1 MGRKIPGKKHRTV
14 KDPNK
19 QQQNRLDK
27 LKDKINNPP
36 RNPDD
41 QEIPKSLRTVIKLK
55 TEVKKRK
62 NNQQVNKFSRF
73 KGKRKKN
80 KPLSVADVLDYYP
93 NSKPTGYIP
102 NLIQGA
108 DETPKNFLR
117 RLNFMT
123 NSLIEEVK
131 FEKKFGVEIKKDEE
145 TGKVLEV
152 KKVKSKKRS
161 KKKKLVDKRKEKA
174 LKKKEFLSNVKDF
187 SQLKDN
193 VKFGEVVERPPN
205 LTVPK
210 KSMKTTNQTVASKP
224 KFGSLLLNKIAKS
237 ETTKQSALQRERAE
251 SERKFIVEAYRR
263 LKSKG

>member
-1 MGRKIPGKKHRTV
+1 MFYIHHCQNNNFSKYVLTLV
-14 KDPNK
+14 NK
-19 QQQNRLDK
+19 LYR

-123 NSLIEEVK
+123 NVSVAEYLI
-131 FEKKFGVEIKKDEE
+131 
-145 TGKVLEV
+145 
-152 KKVKSKKRS
+152 SN
-161 KKKKLVDKRKEKA
+161 KLN
-174 LKKKEFLSNVKDF
+174 FHN
-187 SQLKDN
+187 
-193 VKFGEVVERPPN
+193 
-205 LTVPK
+205 
-210 KSMKTTNQTVASKP
+210 
-224 KFGSLLLNKIAKS
+224 
-237 ETTKQSALQRERAE
+237 
-251 SERKFIVEAYRR
+251 
-263 LKSKG
+263 